1 MSIKNLFL
9 ALAVVLVPVFCF
21 ANGTEFNIV
30 PKPNKI
36 EIGNGK
42 FTIDKNTVIY
52 YDNAF
57 NGEYLKKYI
66 EKATGYSIASNDAQ
80 KTNFKGIGDNYIFI
94 DTKTE
99 YDIPEEGYELI
110 SDAYKIHIKAS
121 SKKGSFYAIQ
131 TLLQLLPSSIY
142 GNATGFEKW
151 EIPAVKIVD
160 SPRFA
165 YRGAMMDVSR
175 TFFELDYIYKFI
187 DWIAHHKINR
197 FHWHL
202 ADDNGWRIE
211 IKKYPYLTEK
221 GAWRGPNEVIP
232 SAYGSGNKRYGGFYT
247 QAEIKEVIKYAAER
261 NIEIIPEIDMPGHSK
276 AVIGSYPQTGCDNKT
291 HFVSVNGET
300 KNVWC
305 VGNQENYKMIDGI
318 IKELAALFP
327 SKTIHIGGD
336 EVNMDNWRECSVCQ
350 SFMKEKGMKEEV
362 ELQNYFVRR
371 VEAIVSKYGKISGG
385 WDEIL
390 DGGDLKDETIVYA
403 WKSVKRAIESIK
415 KGQPTVLQVGEYCY
429 LDMKQSPL
437 ERGHNWA
444 GVVTLE
450 KTYSLDPFGTFNVT
464 PEQEKLIL
472 GVQGGLWAEL
482 LNKPVRFSEYQ
493 YFPRLCAIAEIGWTE
508 QCQREYDNFFYRL
521 SKTHYERLFN
531 MGIAFRVTPPEVT
544 YTNNTLKVE
553 LPYRWAVVRYTTDGS
568 EPTNT
573 SDIYKGDVVTY
584 NPENF
589 RFATFYKDVLKSI
602 TVSANNIATAEY
614 ISPEVYIESS
624 FGESSR
630 FPMKNAEDYN
640 FKNYWRTDRTG
651 KAGDYIIYNFKNPVE
666 CKRITIE
673 SGIPNIDLYGVTDGY
688 IEYTYDGTNWIK
700 GEIFTDNKA
709 ILLPDSA
716 VKAVK
721 IVFTDTTDALCVAI
735 QDLRIE
741 K

>member
-1 MSIKNLFL
+1 MKNIFL
-9 ALAVVLVPVFCF
+9 ALAIIF
-21 ANGTEFNIV
+21 APFISAAQNSGLNII
-30 PKPNKI
+30 PKPQKV
-36 EIGNGK
+36 EMGEGK
-42 FTIDKNTVIY
+42 FVIDNNTEIF
-52 YDNAF
+52 YDNSF
-57 NGEYLKKYI
+57 NGNYLKDFL
-66 EKATGYSIASNDAQ
+66 EKATGFSLVCIDGQ
-80 KTNFKGIGDNYIFI
+80 KIKAGEKDSNYILF
-94 DTKTE
+94 DTNCG
-99 YDIPEEGYELI
+99 YDIPEEGYEL
-110 SDAYKIHIKAS
+110 SVSPEKIVIRAS
-121 SKKGSFYAIQ
+121 SIKGSFYAVQ
-131 TLLQLLPSSIY
+131 TFMQLLPSTIY
-142 GNATGFEKW
+142 GNATGFERW
-151 EIPAVKIVD
+151 EVPSLKIVD

-175 TFFELDYIYKFI
+175 TFFGLDYIYKFI
-187 DWIAHHKINR
+187 DWIAHHKINK

-247 QAEIKEVIKYAAER
+247 QDEVKEVIKYAAQR

-305 VGNQENYKMIDGI
+305 VGNQDNYKMIDGI

-327 SKTIHIGGD
+327 SETIHIGGD
-336 EVNMDNWRECSVCQ
+336 EVNMDNWRECSICQ
-350 SFMKEKGMKEEV
+350 AFMKEQGMKEEV

-371 VEAIVSKYGKISGG
+371 VEAIVSKYGKKSGG

-403 WKSVKRAIESIK
+403 WKSVGRAIESIK

-508 QCQREYDNFFYRL
+508 QSQRDYNDFFYRL
-521 SKTHYERLFN
+521 SKSHYERLFN
-531 MGIAFRVTPPEVT
+531 MGIAFRVTPPSVT
-544 YTNNTLKVE
+544 YCNNTLKVK
-553 LPYRWAVVRYTTDGS
+553 LPYDWAVVRYTTDGS

-573 SDIYKGDVVTY
+573 SDIYRGDIVTY
-584 NPENF
+584 SPENF
-589 RFATFYKDVLKSI
+589 RFATFYKDIFKSI
-602 TVSANNIATAEY
+602 TVSADNIAIAEY
-614 ISPEVYIESS
+614 ISPEVSIESS

-630 FPMKNAEDYN
+630 FPMKNATDYN
-640 FKNYWRTDRTG
+640 LKSYWRTDRTG
-651 KAGDYIIYNFKNPVE
+651 VKGDYIIYKFKDAVE
-666 CKRITIE
+666 CSKISIE
-673 SGIPNIDLYGVTDGY
+673 SGIPNIDLYGVTDGF
-688 IEYTYDGTNWIK
+688 IEYSYDGTNWIK
-700 GEIFTDNKA
+700 GDSFIDNKVV
-709 ILLPDSA
+709 IYPK
-716 VKAVK
+716 KAVVSVK
-721 IVFTDTTDALCVAI
+721 ITFTDTTDALCVAI